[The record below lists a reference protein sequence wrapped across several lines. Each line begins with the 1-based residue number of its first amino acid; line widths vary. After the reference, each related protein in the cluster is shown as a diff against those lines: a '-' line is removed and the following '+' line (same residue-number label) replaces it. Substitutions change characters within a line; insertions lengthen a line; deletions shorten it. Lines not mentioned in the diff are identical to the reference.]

1 MIYSF
6 READNILY
14 AVVIEYNAII
24 NQYPKSNVY
33 FIQKIICSSNY
44 PMTIHNFFHK
54 RSSFDIYLIHLTPCL
69 GESLLISQRL
79 CKSHE
84 NSNGLDINK
93 QICDNH
99 RDSSD
104 KSCFIYEECL

>member
-33 FIQKIICSSNY
+33 FIQKNICSSNY
-44 PMTIHNFFHK
+44 PMTKN
-54 RSSFDIYLIHLTPCL
+54 RHLTFTWY
-69 GESLLISQRL
+69 IW
-79 CKSHE
+79 H
-84 NSNGLDINK
+84 
-93 QICDNH
+93 
-99 RDSSD
+99 
-104 KSCFIYEECL
+104 YV

>member
-33 FIQKIICSSNY
+33 FI
-44 PMTIHNFFHK
+44 
-54 RSSFDIYLIHLTPCL
+54 
-69 GESLLISQRL
+69 
-79 CKSHE
+79 
-84 NSNGLDINK
+84 
-93 QICDNH
+93 
-99 RDSSD
+99 
-104 KSCFIYEECL
+104 